1 VTARRD
7 NVVLVVGDVEVSTWV
22 SYRLDSDLMTP
33 ADGFACA
40 VDVPPADIDGV
51 RSQLALGSR
60 AELWLDRVLSDG
72 RRRRSLQ
79 MVGYITKRR
88 MKQGRDGTELTVSGT
103 DIAGILV
110 KANAPP
116 GLLVDNENTGFLSL
130 VRRLVEQ
137 WDIEV
142 IADESLERSI
152 RTGERRSRRASRM
165 ARREAR
171 EQGVSPERYSRAAV
185 ARARAEGRPLD
196 EALGVESA
204 GGANF
209 AGGMTPSEIERLQ
222 IREARPQP
230 NESVWEYIDRHAR
243 RFGVMPWMTADG
255 KLVIGAPNFGQEPTF
270 RIVRRRRPISSDPN
284 NVMDGALEQDLS
296 KSWSTVVVYGRGVV
310 AGRHPGARALAR
322 AEPGMGGPLRDAA
335 LRARPGRAEQR
346 RCDAPW
352 FARAER
358 GAAGRGD
365 AVPTRWTAT
374 ARATCSGRRTRRLT
388 CWTRCS
394 ASTAST
400 TSRAAASRGDRNTG
414 TRTRLTLIQLGSIVL

>member
-296 KSWSTVVVYGRGVV
+296 KSWSTVVVYGRGSSPDGTR
-310 AGRHPGARALAR
+310 GRVRSLVLNPEWAAPFEMPRYVHDRGVRSSD
-322 AEPGMGGPLRDAA
+322 DA
-335 LRARPGRAEQR
+335 
-346 RCDAPW
+346 
-352 FARAER
+352 
-358 GAAGRGD
+358 
-365 AVPTRWTAT
+365 
-374 ARATCSGRRTRRLT
+374 TRRGSRELSEGRLAEVT
-388 CWTRCS
+388 LSYTMDGHGQGDVLWAQNT
-394 ASTAST
+394 TAYVLDEVLGIDGVYYI
-400 TSRAAASRGDRNTG
+400 ASRRFEGDRNTG